1 MVYLCSNFT
10 SNISYP
16 LASDFPKFIQAAISS
31 NMFIFFPF
39 RLCEFQWRSRDND
52 RRMRLAGQLLR
63 QLLKLACL
71 LLLLMVRRM
80 FIQTISIQRISVDIW
95 LECSFFCLF
104 GCRIW
109 TCPAEDV
116 CSSYRLLHPCS
127 SRLQPHDRGGTD
139 CICSADVHAGSRSRL
154 NFISFVYDDIFDEC
168 IKMQIQLL

>member
-1 MVYLCSNFT
+1 MTTSVYMVYTCSNFT
-10 SNISYP
+10 SNISCP

-52 RRMRLAGQLLR
+52 RRMRLAGQLLH

-95 LECSFFCLF
+95 LECSFIVCLVAESEHALLKMSAPH
-104 GCRIW
+104 
-109 TCPAEDV
+109 TDSSTPALPDFNRMTEEEQIA
-116 CSSYRLLHPCS
+116 YA
-127 SRLQPHDRGGTD
+127 LQMSMQG
-139 CICSADVHAGSRSRL
+139 AGAG
-154 NFISFVYDDIFDEC
+154 
-168 IKMQIQLL
+168 